1 MLILLF
7 FTADAAAVAVVVT
20 VPWRSFYECV
30 LLFLV
35 YFQRICRLFSLR
47 FLLVY
52 FVALYVCVCVL
63 KNRRHRH
70 HRRYHQV
77 KYNLKCLKKTSP
89 HQRQCKAGW
98 QAVKSI

>member
-1 MLILLF
+1 MCLLFLLLLLILFIVSHILSLLLLLVFSFMLILLF

-52 FVALYVCVCVL
+52 FVALYMCVCV
-63 KNRRHRH
+63 
-70 HRRYHQV
+70 
-77 KYNLKCLKKTSP
+77 S
-89 HQRQCKAGW
+89 
-98 QAVKSI
+98 